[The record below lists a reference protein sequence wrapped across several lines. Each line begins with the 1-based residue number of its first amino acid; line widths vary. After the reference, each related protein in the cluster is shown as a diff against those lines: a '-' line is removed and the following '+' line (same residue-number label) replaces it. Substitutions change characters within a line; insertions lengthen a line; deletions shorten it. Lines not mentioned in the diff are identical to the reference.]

1 MPGMVWAVR
10 MRDLLKRDLLNTVRW
25 ERTGWRT
32 SGILL
37 VAFAVTLGGLHTML
51 EGVGW
56 WLWCMVLVV
65 VVLGSGV
72 AARWAGLG
80 RWSPLVS
87 TLALAATIVTRFA
100 ADTAWLGVIP
110 TGDTILR
117 FRTLLVDATYSIT
130 WQSTPANAD
139 VPIQFVMALGIGPLV
154 LIAEALAFSV
164 RLPALTGIPLVA
176 VFLVPGLT
184 PDAETSGLAFI
195 GTAASYLWLLMSTQ
209 RSLGSYR
216 GLAPALAIGSI
227 AVIGGLVLPA
237 ALPSTEQGITASEAG
252 PSVVT
257 GVNPIV
263 RLGED
268 LRRTD
273 DRPVLS
279 YTTASN
285 KPYYLRLTTISDF
298 SQDGWGPEQPVLDRS
313 NRPHTIPRPSGL
325 QADVRVREEVGFISV
340 GNLASPWLPVP
351 YPISSVT
358 QLNGDWLWDKDTL
371 TVASNTDLAIGENF
385 TVRSHVIEPTPEQL
399 QRAGTTVPD
408 GVEDYLELPAVPAI
422 IADTAREATAGV
434 DTNYEKAVAL
444 QQYLRSAL
452 FRYSEQTPVAE
463 GYDGTGVDMVGVFLE
478 RRAGYCIHFAS
489 AMATMART
497 LGIPSRMVIGF
508 QQGSS
513 TNSPGDSKIF
523 EVTTDDLHSWPELYF
538 EGIGWVAFEPT
549 QSRGRLPDYANPG
562 IAGVP
567 AAIGGAISGNA
578 GAPRDDS
585 GLDGPAAPS
594 GSQGSGWFVSGQW
607 RLLLPIAGAV
617 LLVIVLSLLPAGVR
631 MLRHRRNVAGLRS
644 GRGSAMLA
652 WRELR
657 ATATDVGLALRR
669 TETPRETV
677 ERLRRA
683 RGMTQSGR
691 DAVSRIGAAVER
703 ERFGRPSE
711 LADSGSLADD
721 VAVATACL
729 RSGIAGP
736 ERLRA
741 TLWPNSLVNR
751 NGRLA
756 ARTG

>member
-1 MPGMVWAVR
+1 
-10 MRDLLKRDLLNTVRW
+10 MRDLLKRDLLKGRRW

-65 VVLGSGV
+65 VILGTGV
-72 AARWAGLG
+72 VARWVGLG

-87 TLALAATIVTRFA
+87 TLALAATIVIRFA
-100 ADTAWLGVIP
+100 ADTAWLGLIP

-117 FRTLLVDATYSIT
+117 FRTLLVEATYSIT

-184 PDAETSGLAFI
+184 PDAETSWLAFI
-195 GTAASYLWLLMSTQ
+195 GTAVSYLWLLMSTQ

-216 GLAPALAIGSI
+216 GLAPALAIGSV

-237 ALPSTEQGITASEAG
+237 ALPSTEQGITASESG
-252 PSVVT
+252 PSIVT

-273 DRPVLS
+273 ARPVLS
-279 YTTASN
+279 YTTGSG

-298 SQDGWGPEQPVLDRS
+298 SQHGWGPEQPVLDPS
-313 NRPHTIPRPSGL
+313 NRPHTVPLPSGL
-325 QADVRVREEVGFISV
+325 DPDVAVREEVGFISV

-358 QLNGDWLWDKDTL
+358 QLTGDWLWDKDTL

-408 GVEDYLELPAVPAI
+408 GFEKYLKLPEVPAI
-422 IADTAREATAGV
+422 ITDTAREVTAGV
-434 DTNYEKAVAL
+434 HTNYEKAVAL
-444 QQYLRSAL
+444 QQYLRSPL
-452 FRYSEQTPVAE
+452 FRYSEQTPVVE
-463 GYDGTGVDMVGVFLE
+463 GYDGTGVDMVGIFLE
-478 RRAGYCIHFAS
+478 QRAGYCVHFAS

-497 LGIPSRMVIGF
+497 LGIPSRLVVGF
-508 QQGSS
+508 QPGSS

-523 EVTTDDLHSWPELYF
+523 DVTTDDLHSWPELYF
-538 EGIGWVAFEPT
+538 DGIGWVAFEPT

-562 IAGVP
+562 LGGVP
-567 AAIGGAISGNA
+567 AAIGGAISGGA
-578 GAPRDDS
+578 GAPRDGS

-594 GSQGSGWFVSGQW
+594 GSQDASWFVPGGQW

-617 LLVIVLSLLPAGVR
+617 LLVVVLSLLPAGIR
-631 MLRHRRNVAGLRS
+631 MLRHRRNVAALRS

-652 WRELR
+652 WRELL
-657 ATATDVGLALRR
+657 ATATDVGLVLRR

-683 RGMTQSGR
+683 RGMTGSGR
-691 DAVSRIGAAVER
+691 DAVNRIGAAVER

-721 VAVATACL
+721 VAIVTACL
-729 RSGIAGP
+729 RSGIAGS